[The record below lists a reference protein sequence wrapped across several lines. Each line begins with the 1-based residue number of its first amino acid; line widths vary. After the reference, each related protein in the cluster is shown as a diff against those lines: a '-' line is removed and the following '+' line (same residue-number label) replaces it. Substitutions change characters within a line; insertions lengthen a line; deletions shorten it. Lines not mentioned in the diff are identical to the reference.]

1 MHRSADWAHTRRG
14 RVLTKVR
21 DPLSLRLRT
30 KLLILVAMAVFA
42 KGTKVVLWRKNWR
55 VLRRGATL
63 AVEPLEPGGEYR
75 DSDQGRRP
83 RRYRTEG

>member
-42 KGTKVVLWRKNWR
+42 TLLVL
-55 VLRRGATL
+55 LTAH
-63 AVEPLEPGGEYR
+63 
-75 DSDQGRRP
+75 
-83 RRYRTEG
+83 